1 MAIALGKKNNNR
13 GIVGLD
19 LDGEFIAAVQT
30 SSDGISRAVSAELPP
45 GVITDGEVTD
55 VPALSDA
62 LREFFKTHGL
72 PRRVRLGVSN
82 QQIVVRH
89 LELPKI
95 DDPEELAVA
104 VRFQAA
110 EAIAMPLDEVV
121 LDHQVIGETGTP
133 GGAARLAV
141 VGAAARESM
150 VSRVVDAVRGAG
162 LRPEGIDLNAFALV
176 RTLSLP
182 ADSAESARVYCH

>member
-62 LREFFKTHGL
+62 LLLDLREVAVGAELLGL
-72 PRRVRLGVSN
+72 GLETLGLRLGLA
-82 QQIVVRH
+82 H
-89 LELPKI
+89 LGASRVDRVQRE
-95 DDPEELAVA
+95 DVDEHAHENE
-104 VRFQAA
+104 A
-110 EAIAMPLDEVV
+110 ERAE
-121 LDHQVIGETGTP
+121 HE
-133 GGAARLAV
+133 
-141 VGAAARESM
+141 VGAALAAAGRLARAM
-150 VSRVVDAVRGAG
+150 LLGKKVDRLHAAA
-162 LRPEGIDLNAFALV
+162 P
-176 RTLSLP
+176 
-182 ADSAESARVYCH
+182 SARPVATVWR

>member
-1 MAIALGKKNNNR
+1 MALALGKKNTNR

-30 SSDGISRAVSAELPP
+30 SADGISRAVSAELPP

-62 LREFFKTHGL
+62 LRDFFKVNGL

-95 DDPEELAVA
+95 EDQREREAA

-110 EAIAMPLDEVV
+110 EA
-121 LDHQVIGETGTP
+121 
-133 GGAARLAV
+133 LA
-141 VGAAARESM
+141 
-150 VSRVVDAVRGAG
+150 
-162 LRPEGIDLNAFALV
+162 
-176 RTLSLP
+176 
-182 ADSAESARVYCH
+182 